1 MKFISIENG
10 SSFWYFVPK
19 WKVKNSERN
28 QENQH
33 CLHENEINKFCQMH
47 HFFTGLLKWES
58 VNVVDLAQIRPRQSK
73 EKRTQ
78 NTQPP
83 ACPPLLCL
91 HHQVVSMM
99 ARPKVIFSLNNN
111 NINNVIKAINSSS
124 VQPLII
130 VKSYFATGSFLQNYC
145 HKPPS
150 VDSWKDQWKQKEG

>member
-78 NTQPP
+78 DTQPP

-111 NINNVIKAINSSS
+111 NNVIKAINSSS
-124 VQPLII
+124 VQPLLWKVILPLVPFCKII
-130 VKSYFATGSFLQNYC
+130 AINHPQLTVGKINESRRIKLN
-145 HKPPS
+145 K
-150 VDSWKDQWKQKEG
+150 